1 MINMIQITEKDKD
14 MIKKG
19 YIDLYKNFTKFIM
32 LKNKN
37 YEFKNIDLKNIHRVT
52 KNGAF
57 TIYEYQGVYFEV
69 QACLAKD
76 YYTNPGYYMT
86 FDNIM
91 GNYYGINGSKL
102 SKKMFCKYSKPKLAV
117 KNYIKGLINVINYNN
132 KDIIFA

>member
-1 MINMIQITEKDKD
+1 MINMIQITEKDKN

-52 KNGAF
+52 KNGSF
-57 TIYEYQGVYFEV
+57 TIYEYQGIYFEV
-69 QACLAKD
+69 QACLSKD

-102 SKKMFCKYSKPKLAV
+102 SEKMFCKYSNSKLAV

-132 KDIIFA
+132 KSVIYA

>member
-1 MINMIQITEKDKD
+1 MINMIQVTEKDKEK
-14 MIKKG
+14 IKQG
-19 YIDLYKNFTKFIM
+19 YIDLYKNFTKFIL

-57 TIYEYQGVYFEV
+57 TIYQYQGVYFEV
-69 QACLAKD
+69 QACLSKN

-102 SKKMFCKYSKPKLAV
+102 SEKMFCKYSSPKLAV
-117 KNYIKGLINVINYNN
+117 KNYIKNLINIINYNN

>member
-1 MINMIQITEKDKD
+1 MNNMIQITEKDKN

-19 YIDLYKNFTKFIM
+19 YVDLYKNFTKFIL

-52 KNGAF
+52 KNGSF
-57 TIYEYQGVYFEV
+57 TIYEYQGIYFEV
-69 QACLAKD
+69 QACLSKD

-102 SKKMFCKYSKPKLAV
+102 SKKMFCKYSNPKLAV

-132 KDIIFA
+132 KNIIFA